1 MKNNNRARWLMA
13 VASILAVGLI
23 LGGCGKKTTGPQNIT
38 PEVAVVTIQ
47 PKRVVITT
55 ELAGRTSANLVA
67 EARPQVGGIIQKR
80 LFAEGSDVK
89 AGDVLYI
96 PPGEKHQTI
105 NRSAKDFRYLEFYT
119 CPPIGADFVE
129 VK

>member
-1 MKNNNRARWLMA
+1 MKLFKSGEYVELLNPNGNQPYRPE
-13 VASILAVGLI
+13 ILTEQNGAKN
-23 LGGCGKKTTGPQNIT
+23 LGGMFGLLPPGGQVPYHSHVNRESVIVIIAGEAT
-38 PEVAVVTIQ
+38 EVV
-47 PKRVVITT
+47 
-55 ELAGRTSANLVA
+55 
-67 EARPQVGGIIQKR
+67 
-80 LFAEGSDVK
+80 EGQEIAIK

-119 CPPIGADFVE
+119 CPPLGADFVE